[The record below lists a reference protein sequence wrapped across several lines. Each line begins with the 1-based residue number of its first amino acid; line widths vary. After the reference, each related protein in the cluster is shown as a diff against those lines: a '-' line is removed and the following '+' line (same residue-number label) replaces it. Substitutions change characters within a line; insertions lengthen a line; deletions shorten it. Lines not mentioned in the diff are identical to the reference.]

1 MPIQSHVDQ
10 VETHFEAHHQD
21 WYRAYQDDS
30 PSGLL
35 FRTRLELALRL
46 VSTYVTPPGVALDL
60 GCGCGPGALALAR
73 MGYEATGVDISE
85 SMIERAAV
93 DAAREGLSDRCRFI
107 CADFAQVELPS
118 ARHRVVL
125 ALGFIEYFDDP
136 ASVLGRIRKWLADDG
151 VLVLQTPNR
160 LRLAYLLQGRVGRYV
175 ERWPGGL
182 TFRQRSPREVE
193 RLARDCGFDVVDY
206 RGHNL
211 GPLRVGRR
219 FIPGYRASLALQR
232 GLDRVACRPWGRAL
246 GRLGSSF
253 LMVLRK
259 RGDAT

>member
-1 MPIQSHVDQ
+1 MPIQSHVDH
-10 VETHFEAHHQD
+10 VETHFEAHYQD
-21 WYRAYQDDS
+21 WHRAYQEDG
-30 PSGLL
+30 PSGAL

-46 VSTYVTPPGVALDL
+46 VSTVVSPPGMALDL

-85 SMIERAAV
+85 SMIERAAA
-93 DAAREGLSDRCRFI
+93 DAGRAGLSDSCRFI
-107 CADFAQVELPS
+107 CADFARVEPPNTPY
-118 ARHRVVL
+118 RVVL

-160 LRLAYLLQGRVGRYV
+160 LRLAYLLQGRVGRCV

-182 TFRQRSPREVE
+182 AFRQQSPREVE

-219 FIPGYRASLALQR
+219 FIPGYRASLTLQR

-253 LMVLRK
+253 LTLLRK
-259 RGDAT
+259 RGHAT